1 HTSSS
6 PPDSI
11 LPAYVDRYT
20 EESDDLHVEDNPLPE
35 KFAIE
40 TIRIQDTTQAMKG
53 LYSAKGPD
61 GMTAKAAKTIPPSVW
76 TSLFNKIL
84 SSSQIPTQWRHISAT
99 LLDKGGDKDPED
111 PSRWRPLFSAGQ
123 ALRLMSS
130 IIARK
135 LTMWVSRHT
144 SIRN

>member
-1 HTSSS
+1 
-6 PPDSI
+6 
-11 LPAYVDRYT
+11 
-20 EESDDLHVEDNPLPE
+20 
-35 KFAIE
+35 
-40 TIRIQDTTQAMKG
+40 MKG

-111 PSRWRPLFSAGQ
+111 PSRWRPLFIAGQ

-130 IIARK
+130 II
-135 LTMWVSRHT
+135 
-144 SIRN
+144 

>member
-1 HTSSS
+1 
-6 PPDSI
+6 
-11 LPAYVDRYT
+11 VDRYT

-111 PSRWRPLFSAGQ
+111 PSRWRPLFIAGQ

-130 IIARK
+130 IIA
-135 LTMWVSRHT
+135 
-144 SIRN
+144 